1 MAENKKRK
9 KYFAIW
15 VAAAIVFILIGA
27 LVSFIVSSKFAERVS
42 RVFSDL
48 NPFKPEGK
56 PDDGGGSN
64 LSKAANATA
73 VETTTAGGGGGSAG
87 AEEVE
92 YGSGK
97 LRIVNWLSDSEL
109 GKGYHTTFHQSGG
122 TDELDYYDAY
132 YSAFFSPSGKS
143 TKIISRITDYEL
155 RVDTRGVDS
164 TSTIYLELS
173 FHTQSGGSVTLT
185 DVANELRLS
194 IDPNNKGWNFAN
206 KTLTI
211 QQYNPS
217 NTSESFTS
225 YDVREVIDDGGVIT
239 LARLDGSYDSEEP
252 YAWFKVGFS

>member
-15 VAAAIVFILIGA
+15 VVAAIVFILIGA

-73 VETTTAGGGGGSAG
+73 AETTTTGGGGGDV
-87 AEEVE
+87 AEEVV

-143 TKIISRITDYEL
+143 TKIISRITGYEL
-155 RVDTRGVDS
+155 RVDTRALNS
-164 TSTIYLELS
+164 LSTIYLELS
-173 FHTQSGGSVTLT
+173 LHSQSGDAITLNST
-185 DVANELRLS
+185 NELRLS
-194 IDPNNKGWNFAN
+194 FPLASSGYNFSG
-206 KTLTI
+206 KTITL
-211 QQYNPS
+211 QQYNPN
-217 NTSESFTS
+217 NTGQSFPS
-225 YDVREVIDDGGVIT
+225 YDVRDVIDNDGGVIA
-239 LARLDGSYDSEEP
+239 LARLDSSYNSEEP
-252 YAWFKVGFS
+252 YAYFRLRFS